1 MHQSFT
7 KMISAL
13 KNFEIFFK
21 TISYL
26 VVLCGFISLWISGGF
41 GIIVTSLFLTVIIGA
56 WFLENSKWQISE
68 RSGTF
73 LIVLIVPLFY
83 FGWKNRFFG
92 SGSSASDIAGTLAS
106 MILILAAVKL
116 LQKKSD
122 KDWIFLYLISF
133 FEVLLAAGLSI
144 SPLYLASFILYL
156 LVTTCAIILFEI
168 RKTSRIVKSRQ
179 FNETKLTRLPL
190 TAISLLVLIIVFAAP
205 LFFVL
210 PRVGGA
216 GLGSN
221 SNGSTNLTGFS
232 DSVRLGAIGR
242 LKQNDEIVMRA
253 RLDQA
258 GESNFN
264 NLHWRG
270 IALDTFDNKSWRK
283 SKTADDK
290 SVIKREADFFM
301 FGFSSTKE
309 NITVQTI
316 YLEPI
321 DTPVLF
327 ALARPVAIQGN
338 LQNVFLDA
346 EDALSFSR
354 NSFDRLSYKVFSDRS
369 LPDIKNLK
377 SDNGIYPTEAQ
388 RYLQLPDD
396 MDERISPLAA
406 QITGN
411 FNNRYDRA
419 KAVEKYLQTQ
429 FGYTLEMKAGGE
441 QPLAD
446 FLFNVREGHCE
457 YFASAMAI
465 MLRTQGIA
473 TRIVN
478 GFQQGEYN
486 ETADVFVIKQKDAHS
501 WVEVYFPKED
511 VWIPFDPTPFAG
523 QSNGGTSDNGIVG
536 SFNKYLEA
544 VETFWIQ
551 YFVSYD
557 NQEQRS
563 LMRSF
568 KNSFTD
574 YQSKT
579 SAWLTETQH
588 NLSDWWKEVRGDKGL
603 RTSAK
608 AVAYGI
614 GYFLIT
620 ILGIVFIVWLYRKII
635 KLAIWQK
642 ILAWLKYKNE
652 ATIVEFYERMQKVLA
667 SKGLTRQSH
676 QTPLEFAFALDM
688 PEVVKITEK
697 YNRVRFGEKNLSNDE
712 AQEIESW
719 LEKLEINTA
728 ENTNK

>member
-1 MHQSFT
+1 
-7 KMISAL
+7 MISAL

-26 VVLCGFISLWISGGF
+26 VVLCGFLSLWISGGF
-41 GIIVTSLFLTVIIGA
+41 GIIVTSFFLTVIIGA

-68 RSGTF
+68 RFGTI

-83 FGWKNRFFG
+83 FGWKNRLFG

-156 LVTTCAIILFEI
+156 LVSICAIVLFEI
-168 RKTSRIVKSRQ
+168 RKTSRVVKNNHSK
-179 FNETKLTRLPL
+179 ETKLARLPL
-190 TAISLLVLIIVFAAP
+190 TAISLLVLIVVFAAP

-221 SNGSTNLTGFS
+221 SNGLSGITGFS

-242 LKQNDEIVMRA
+242 LKQSDEIVMRA
-253 RLDQA
+253 RLDKMD
-258 GESNFN
+258 ER
-264 NLHWRG
+264 NLRNLRWRG
-270 IALDTFDNKSWRK
+270 VALDTFDNKIWRK
-283 SKTADDK
+283 SKISNSDL
-290 SVIKREADFFM
+290 VIKIDKDFYR
-301 FGFSSTKE
+301 FGYSPTE
-309 NITVQTI
+309 EDITVQTV

-321 DTPVLF
+321 ETPVLIT
-327 ALARPVAIQGN
+327 LARPVAIQGN
-338 LQNVFLDA
+338 LQNVVKDS
-346 EDALSFSR
+346 EDAVSFIRNS

-369 LPDIKNLK
+369 LPEIKTLK
-377 SDNGIYPTEAQ
+377 TDNRNYLPEDR
-388 RYLQLPDD
+388 RYLQLPDE
-396 MDERISPLAA
+396 MDERISQLAA
-406 QITGN
+406 QITEN
-411 FNNRYDRA
+411 SNNRYDKA

-429 FGYTLEMKAGGE
+429 FGYSLEMKAGGDE
-441 QPLAD
+441 PLAD
-446 FLFNVREGHCE
+446 FLFNIREGHCE
-457 YFASAMAI
+457 YFATAMAI

-511 VWIPFDPTPFAG
+511 AWIPFDPTPFAG
-523 QSNGGTSDNGIVG
+523 QSNGGESNNGIIG

-544 VETFWIQ
+544 LETFWIQ

-568 KNSFTD
+568 KTSFSD

-579 SAWLTETQH
+579 SAWLTEMQYC
-588 NLSDWWKEVRGDKGL
+588 LADWWKEVRGDKGL
-603 RTSAK
+603 QSSAK

-614 GYFLIT
+614 GYLLAA
-620 ILGIVFIVWLYRKII
+620 ILGIIFIVWLYRKIV

-652 ATIVEFYERMQKVLA
+652 RTIVEFYERMQKVLA
-667 SKGLTRQSH
+667 SKGFTRQSH

-688 PEVVKITEK
+688 PEAVKITEK
-697 YNRVRFGEKNLSNDE
+697 YNCVRFGEKNLSKDE
-712 AQEIESW
+712 AQEIENW
-719 LEKLEINTA
+719 LKKLETDKRN
-728 ENTNK
+728 E